1 MALRTAKEKKMKLT
15 LIALV
20 VMLLLY
26 PLMGRAQDASEPEAI
41 PFHITSY
48 NTPFAMQGDFEGE
61 YRVYPTSIEVSLSKA
76 VIRISEH
83 CPYKGR
89 REFGGLGFI
98 LASEGAN
105 GKVDKRFKSQKLV
118 VGRIMNPGDEYSL
131 GSIHFSI
138 PKEETTDLSKHWF
151 AIWMDDLVLDH
162 PTKRNPVQG
171 FSLAISCKDIF
182 TQKQRWEQ
190 TEADEPN

>member
-1 MALRTAKEKKMKLT
+1 MKT
-15 LIALV
+15 LITLAAI
-20 VMLLLY
+20 LLLC
-26 PLMGRAQDASEPEAI
+26 PFVARAQDAAEPEAV

-61 YRVYPTSIEVSLSKA
+61 YRVYPKSIEVSLSRA

-89 REFGGLGFI
+89 REFAALGMI
-98 LASEGAN
+98 LASMGPN
-105 GKVDKRFKSQKLV
+105 GKVDKRFKSEKLT
-118 VGRIMNPGDEYSL
+118 VGRVMLPGDEYSL

-151 AIWMDDLVLDH
+151 AIYMDDIVLDH
-162 PTKRNPVQG
+162 PTRRNPVQG
-171 FSLAISCKDIF
+171 FALALSLKDIF
-182 TQKQRWEQ
+182 THRERREQ
-190 TEADEPN
+190 SDLGDSN